1 LPLFIPFN
9 LCSMIVMMMGEEDL
23 EKFDKEVQAGSGSPQ
38 SADCISIENAG
49 LAACLTNGSSQE
61 RDASAIT
68 VSTTPTY
75 EPPPNGGLTAWLQVV
90 GSFFLFFNTWSVRF
104 HLCRLCHQSSCQ
116 VYSFH
121 VRNHGFEWNQ
131 PCTVCLLFSS
141 IVFLTTDPFQ

>member
-1 LPLFIPFN
+1 
-9 LCSMIVMMMGEEDL
+9 MIVMMMGEEDL

-104 HLCRLCHQSSCQ
+104 HLGVIYVVSVINLLVKFIRSTFEITDSNGINLAQFACYFLLSS
-116 VYSFH
+116 F
-121 VRNHGFEWNQ
+121 
-131 PCTVCLLFSS
+131 
-141 IVFLTTDPFQ
+141 